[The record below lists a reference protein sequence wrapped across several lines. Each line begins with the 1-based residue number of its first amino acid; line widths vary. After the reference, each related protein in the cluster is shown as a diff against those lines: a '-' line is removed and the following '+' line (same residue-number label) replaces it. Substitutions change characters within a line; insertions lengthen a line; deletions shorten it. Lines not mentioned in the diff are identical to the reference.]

1 MLKPSQQ
8 NTYSVFVFHHL
19 NEPSDNDREMCA
31 LTVMLDMSIV
41 CESKLLAFTLEAI
54 NFMMDATSQ
63 IHMDMETLQI

>member
-1 MLKPSQQ
+1 
-8 NTYSVFVFHHL
+8 
-19 NEPSDNDREMCA
+19 MCA